1 VAVGG
6 AGVGGIGLASY
17 DIGAHQAVSTA
28 TSVTQTQAATA
39 TASAQDGYQLSQ
51 VLTQAVLATA
61 TAAGADVFVTQSV
74 LATATATYGFL
85 PGLDEFVTV
94 GTWSS
99 PVTLEAGDQYI
110 LTLTGTNSAINPRCS
125 ITLQLED
132 Q

>member
-1 VAVGG
+1 M
-6 AGVGGIGLASY
+6 AGTNIGHHQTSLS
-17 DIGAHQAVSTA
+17 IGAAQGSAI
-28 TSVTQTQAATA
+28 VTVAALA
-39 TASAQDGYQLSQ
+39 TASAEDGYAIANL
-51 VLTQAVLATA
+51 AVASVSATA
-61 TAAGADVFVTQSV
+61 SAS
-74 LATATATYGFL
+74 YGFL

-132 Q
+132 E